1 MYIPHGECQEN
12 ISVRMYITHSQSKEY
27 VSILM
32 YNPHSQSRENV
43 SFVCISHIVNPR
55 NTFPFLCTS
64 HTVNPGKTFPFVRT
78 SHTVLC
84 VGSCV
89 KGVTITHALPWL
101 IVCFYQLHHTQ
112 FDEENCVALGYPSQ
126 ELLLL
131 EPFAKFH
138 DTFSRF
144 ISLQLIIP
152 VLRKFTFH
160 IEQLFANF
168 IPGT

>member
-1 MYIPHGECQEN
+1 MYIPHGESQKN

-27 VSILM
+27 VSVLM
-32 YNPHSQSRENV
+32 YIPHSQSRENV
-43 SFVCISHIVNPR
+43 S
-55 NTFPFLCTS
+55 
-64 HTVNPGKTFPFVRT
+64 VRMYI
-78 SHTVLC
+78 HTVLC
-84 VGSCV
+84 IGSCV

-101 IVCFYQLHHTQ
+101 TVCFYQVHHTR

-126 ELLLL
+126 ALLLL
-131 EPFAKFH
+131 EPFAKVH

-144 ISLQLIIP
+144 ISLQLIIL